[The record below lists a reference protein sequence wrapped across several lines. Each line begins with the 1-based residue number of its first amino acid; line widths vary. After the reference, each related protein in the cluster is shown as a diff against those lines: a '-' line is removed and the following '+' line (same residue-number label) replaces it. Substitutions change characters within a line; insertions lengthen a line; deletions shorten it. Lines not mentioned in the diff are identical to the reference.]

1 MYITWKAEVY
11 SLMFIDLLNTENYVQ
26 FNVKTANIF
35 GLHTAIYLQ
44 LLLSVFEKAQRKNKL
59 IDGYVKLDRSYVTSL
74 TTLSANE
81 QMSID
86 KQLIQS
92 KVIEKLDDNLIKLDV
107 DMYASLISDDDVA
120 RVKKLASSVKT
131 KDEQKVAKKA
141 KLIENLKKHIQCS
154 NTKVYVALSNWIDAI
169 MSIRALSAQAV
180 DIFQDKLYEYTKGD
194 ADMAVAIINIAI
206 AQCWAECDWA
216 INSYIKNNKMKERT
230 QVTSVRVTEQKKSTE
245 LSEETF

>member
-1 MYITWKAEVY
+1 MCIIWKAEVY

-131 KDEQKVAKKA
+131 KDEQKVARKV

-169 MSIRALSAQAV
+169 MSIKALSAQAV

-206 AQCWAECDWA
+206 AQCWTECDWA
-216 INSYIKNNKMKERT
+216 INSYIKSNKMKERT

>member
-1 MYITWKAEVY
+1 MYTTWKAEVY

-131 KDEQKVAKKA
+131 KDEQRVARKV

-194 ADMAVAIINIAI
+194 ADIAVEIINIAI
-206 AQCWAECDWA
+206 AQCWTECDWA
-216 INSYIKNNKMKERT
+216 INSYIKSNKMKERT

>member
-194 ADMAVAIINIAI
+194 ADTAVAIINIAI